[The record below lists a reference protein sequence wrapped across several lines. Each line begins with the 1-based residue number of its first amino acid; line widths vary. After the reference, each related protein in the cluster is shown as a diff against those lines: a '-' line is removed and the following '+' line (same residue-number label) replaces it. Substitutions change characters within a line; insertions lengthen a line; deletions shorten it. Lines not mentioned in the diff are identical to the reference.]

1 MHNLA
6 LIFVALTAQSRRQC
20 PCGAVAERPFG
31 LCRKCQARNAW
42 RRKTTPARR
51 KAARRRLTHRV
62 RNFVRLLVGEPA
74 FFATV
79 STGVE
84 G

>member
-6 LIFVALTAQSRRQC
+6 LIVALTEQRRRQS
-20 PCGAVAERPFG
+20 PCGAVAERPYG

-42 RRKTTPARR
+42 RRKTTSGHR
-51 KAARRRLTHRV
+51 KTTRRRLARRTRHVAR
-62 RNFVRLLVGEPA
+62 FVGGIFPLITPINSGM
-74 FFATV
+74 
-79 STGVE
+79 E

>member
-6 LIFVALTAQSRRQC
+6 LTVILAEQRSRQC
-20 PCGAVAERPFG
+20 PCGAVADRPFG

-42 RRKTTPARR
+42 RRKSAAPRRKSTRGRLARR
-51 KAARRRLTHRV
+51 VHDVARFLGGA
-62 RNFVRLLVGEPA
+62 LALPA
-74 FFATV
+74 IT
-79 STGVE
+79 SNGME